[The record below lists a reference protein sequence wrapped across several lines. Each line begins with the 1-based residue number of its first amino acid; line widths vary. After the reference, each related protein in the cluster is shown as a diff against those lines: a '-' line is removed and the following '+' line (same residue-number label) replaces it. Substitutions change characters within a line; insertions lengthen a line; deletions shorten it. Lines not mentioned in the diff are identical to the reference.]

1 MGLLQIACMTHARAG
16 QAVIP
21 YFGGPNAQL
30 AADIFG
36 CYLSER
42 MTLEVLSRIVAAV
55 TRHSTHRQIVAFIT
69 ARILARQ
76 LERRRKLS
84 GTELREVAAR
94 AVEDFRMPSPG
105 PAGAGDAPLVK
116 PYFSGDLQQ
125 IISGIHSIG
134 LVNAF
139 YEDEAFNTV
148 VGEYNIKDAYD
159 FDNDR
164 SMFPFYDNYRK
175 QLAKFYVEDDANPL
189 RLYSKCIV
197 TYEKD
202 LLLAPTTGGNAV
214 NGPLNRPFVFTAFMY
229 AIEVGGCTKSLPWSA
244 NIPFTIDLA
253 AGPVDDV
260 RGTAPD
266 GPSGGKPPI
275 RNNLVQGAAP
285 PNPPGARPGRRL
297 PDLPGARQRFKF
309 RSPRPRP
316 EPAPPPKGRPYT
328 VKPGDTLSGIALQ
341 FYGNAGR
348 WKKIYDANIAVIGSN
363 PNLILVGQKL
373 IIPD

>member
-1 MGLLQIACMTHARAG
+1 MAHARAG
-16 QAVIP
+16 QTTIP

-42 MTLEVLSRIVAAV
+42 MTADVLSRIVAAV
-55 TRHSTHRQIVAFIT
+55 TRHSTHQRIVAFMT

-76 LERRRKLS
+76 VEQRRKLS

-139 YEDEAFNTV
+139 YKDEAFNTV

-175 QLAKFYVEDDANPL
+175 ELAKFYVEDDSNPL

-202 LLLAPTTGGNAV
+202 LLLAPFNGGNAG
-214 NGPLNRPFVFTAFMY
+214 NGPLNKPFLFTAFMY

-244 NIPFTIDLA
+244 NIPFTINLA
-253 AGPVDDV
+253 TGP
-260 RGTAPD
+260 
-266 GPSGGKPPI
+266 GGGEAPI
-275 RNNLVQGAAP
+275 RNNLVQGAALP
-285 PNPPGARPGRRL
+285 TPHGTRPGRRL

-316 EPAPPPKGRPYT
+316 DLAPPPAKGRLYT
-328 VKPGDTLSGIALQ
+328 VKPGDTLSGIALK

-348 WKKIYDANIAVIGSN
+348 WKKIFDANIAVIGSN
-363 PNLILVGQKL
+363 PNLILVGQKFN
-373 IIPD
+373 IPD

>member
-1 MGLLQIACMTHARAG
+1 MGLLQISCMAHARAG
-16 QAVIP
+16 QAAIP
-21 YFGGPNAQL
+21 FFGGPNAQL

-42 MTLEVLSRIVAAV
+42 MTTDVLSQIAAAV
-55 TRHSTHRQIVAFIT
+55 TRHSTHQQIVAFMT

-76 LERRRKLS
+76 LERQRKLS

-105 PAGAGDAPLVK
+105 PTGAGDALLVK

-189 RLYSKCIV
+189 RLYSQCIV

-202 LLLAPTTGGNAV
+202 LLLAPTNGGSAA
-214 NGPLNRPFVFTAFMY
+214 NGPLNKPFLFTAFMY
-229 AIEVGGCTKSLPWSA
+229 AIEVGGCTKSLSWSA
-244 NIPFTIDLA
+244 NISFKINLA
-253 AGPVDDV
+253 AGP
-260 RGTAPD
+260 
-266 GPSGGKPPI
+266 GGGEPPI
-275 RNNLVQGAAP
+275 RNNLVQGAAVQ
-285 PNPPGARPGRRL
+285 NPHGTRPGRLL
-297 PDLPGARQRFKF
+297 PDLPGARKRLKF
-309 RSPRPRP
+309 HSPRPRL
-316 EPAPPPKGRPYT
+316 ELEPPPLKGRMYT
-328 VKPGDTLSGIALQ
+328 VKRGDTLGGIALQ

-348 WKKIYDANIAVIGSN
+348 WKKIFDANIAVIGSN
-363 PNLILVGQKL
+363 PNLILVGQKFN
-373 IIPD
+373 IPD